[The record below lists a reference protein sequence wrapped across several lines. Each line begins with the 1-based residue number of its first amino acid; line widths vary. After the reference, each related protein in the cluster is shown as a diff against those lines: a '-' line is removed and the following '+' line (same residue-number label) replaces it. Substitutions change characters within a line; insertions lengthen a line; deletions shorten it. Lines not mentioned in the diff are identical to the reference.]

1 MLLSKFG
8 SLAHLCGPGGAD
20 HLPVKIL
27 QPGTLGAGG
36 PGARSGRW
44 GSRVPGSG
52 GPGFGG
58 ASGRTNPALAVP
70 TAKADKESFEKVYQ
84 VGAVLGSGGFGTVYA
99 GTRIADGLPVSRA
112 AGRTRVFRPAR
123 ASPPPAR
130 PNPLPPPRWP

>member
-27 QPGTLGAGG
+27 PPGTPGAAGQ
-36 PGARSGRW
+36 GARSGRW
-44 GSRVPGSG
+44 GSKVPGLGGESG
-52 GPGFGG
+52 LTGPV
-58 ASGRTNPALAVP
+58 LAVP

-112 AGRTRVFRPAR
+112 AGRARVFRPALAPR
-123 ASPPPAR
+123 RSR
-130 PNPLPPPRWP
+130 PGLTPRLPPRWP